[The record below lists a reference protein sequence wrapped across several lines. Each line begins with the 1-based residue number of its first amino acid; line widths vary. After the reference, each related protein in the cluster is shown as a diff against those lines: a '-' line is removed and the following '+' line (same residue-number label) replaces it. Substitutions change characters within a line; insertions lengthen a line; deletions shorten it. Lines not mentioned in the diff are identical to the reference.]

1 MTTQMG
7 TSRGK
12 NKVIALIN
20 LPSKLSCVICGAIA
34 TFPSLKYL
42 HLSAPI
48 LLIPFHQ
55 PKLAKLQEINQQ
67 LSLISFP

>member
-12 NKVIALIN
+12 NKVIALN